1 MTFLRIWTLAALCLA
16 LWLLAAYGQYRPQPA
31 PADAPAGTF
40 SAVRAGAAL
49 AKVLGAQKPHPAG
62 SAENNAVRTR
72 LLDVLAAMG
81 VSAQTQTGMSCF
93 GEARWNFVSCGT
105 VGNVLVKVTSG
116 TGDPVL
122 LMAHLDS
129 VAAGPGAC
137 DDGCGV
143 ATLLETIRALK
154 ASHFAGRHPIDA
166 LFTDGEEDGLL
177 GAAAFLRG
185 GTVHP
190 LAVINVEARG
200 NQGPSYLFQTGPGDA
215 PLIELY
221 ARHVRHYATSS
232 LYGEIYK
239 YLPNDTDLTPFL
251 KAGITGYNF
260 ALIGNIA
267 AYHTPLDTRAA
278 IDLSGL
284 QQHGEAALN
293 LSRVLA
299 NSDAASLRGGR
310 AIYLDVLGRWLP
322 RLPAG
327 WSLPLSILSILVI
340 ALAAIVQRRDVRGM
354 ELSLPAFA
362 MPPLL
367 VAGAVAMGFVLHG
380 LAAWISGNGDP
391 SFAHPVWLRLSLAF
405 GVWAVALLTARGA
418 GAIAAWGWMS
428 AIAVAC
434 ALFAPGLSPYFL
446 FPVLVGAPLLLI
458 SARGGRGPAL
468 VIAAI
473 AALAIWLQLNAGTEP
488 LMGLKVH
495 PIFTV
500 TAAFALVPVLPL
512 LATARGPAWTASF
525 AISLVL
531 ALCLAGVA
539 GLAPS
544 HDAAAPRRMN
554 ITYAENRGK
563 AAWLVSA
570 EAPPGSA
577 MRAAVAGGFSA
588 APVRIPGFGLSG
600 FVAPAGLSELP
611 VPGARL
617 ELQNADGVTLA
628 MAGSSQADGMILDV
642 PAKAGLSSLSV
653 DGVRVPASGAMRLVC
668 HTPDCARAR
677 ITLDGDFRGVAL
689 RFAEIRHGLPP
700 KGTLLRNARPPEAV
714 SSGGGDTTMLGG
726 AIGPIAAGGAAP
738 R

>member
-1 MTFLRIWTLAALCLA
+1 
-16 LWLLAAYGQYRPQPA
+16 
-31 PADAPAGTF
+31 
-40 SAVRAGAAL
+40 
-49 AKVLGAQKPHPAG
+49 
-62 SAENNAVRTR
+62 
-72 LLDVLAAMG
+72 
-81 VSAQTQTGMSCF
+81 
-93 GEARWNFVSCGT
+93 
-105 VGNVLVKVTSG
+105 
-116 TGDPVL
+116 
-122 LMAHLDS
+122 
-129 VAAGPGAC
+129 
-137 DDGCGV
+137 
-143 ATLLETIRALK
+143 
-154 ASHFAGRHPIDA
+154 
-166 LFTDGEEDGLL
+166 
-177 GAAAFLRG
+177 
-185 GTVHP
+185 
-190 LAVINVEARG
+190 
-200 NQGPSYLFQTGPGDA
+200 
-215 PLIELY
+215 
-221 ARHVRHYATSS
+221 
-232 LYGEIYK
+232 
-239 YLPNDTDLTPFL
+239 
-251 KAGITGYNF
+251 
-260 ALIGNIA
+260 
-267 AYHTPLDTRAA
+267 
-278 IDLSGL
+278 
-284 QQHGEAALN
+284 
-293 LSRVLA
+293 
-299 NSDAASLRGGR
+299 
-310 AIYLDVLGRWLP
+310 
-322 RLPAG
+322 
-327 WSLPLSILSILVI
+327 
-340 ALAAIVQRRDVRGM
+340 
-354 ELSLPAFA
+354 
-362 MPPLL
+362 
-367 VAGAVAMGFVLHG
+367 
-380 LAAWISGNGDP
+380 
-391 SFAHPVWLRLSLAF
+391 
-405 GVWAVALLTARGA
+405 
-418 GAIAAWGWMS
+418 MS

-726 AIGPIAAGGAAP
+726 AIGPIAAAGAAP